1 MSFDGEKSTQIGI
14 KGMIEALSERELGNL
29 AWSILKSADCLVVFL
44 DLDGKVEFLND
55 FGLKTLGLSAEKVTE
70 VNWVTDFIPTDE
82 REQFRKR
89 IQSVKDGEVS
99 HSDEYYLI
107 RSEGSRRRFTW
118 TACPIRN
125 TAGESIGI
133 AGVGIDVTR
142 EARIRQG
149 LEEDEARL
157 RAALENMVDGFIT
170 IDETGRIETFNP
182 AAERMF
188 GYEAEE
194 VVGRNVTTLMPEPYR
209 SEHGSYISEYLETG
223 EAKIIGIGREVEGRR
238 KDGSPFPLSL
248 AVAEVRSVGR
258 RMFVGNLRD
267 LSRERELESVIE
279 SEQRLKAAIVES
291 STDAISA
298 LDPDGNILSWNQ
310 AAEGILGYRAEE
322 ILGRH
327 YSILI
332 PPDLQAEGEEERL
345 AEIFEKEG
353 EIQNHQSRR
362 LRKDG
367 REVRVMVSRKALR
380 NEKGALI
387 GYSAILRD
395 ITEDIS
401 LREQLFQSEKFSA
414 IGELAAGLAHE
425 IGGPL
430 SVICGNAEFLLESI
444 EEEDPRREDVV
455 GISKECEAIASLMR
469 RILDF
474 SKPAKMET
482 ETVDVNECLRNV
494 LVLVQKQVAKEAIEV
509 KLDLQAG
516 LPPILGDPNH
526 LEQIIMNLV
535 INARHAMPKGG
546 TLQIQSFATQE
557 ISGNHRRVVGIRI
570 SDTGVGISEE
580 NLSRIFDPFYTTR
593 EQGEGTGLGLAVT
606 QRIVT
611 DHQGRI
617 SVRSLEGDGTAFTV
631 DPAMNE
637 EGG

>member
-1 MSFDGEKSTQIGI
+1 MKENV
-14 KGMIEALSERELGNL
+14 GNL

-55 FGLKTLGLSAEKVTE
+55 FGLKTLGLSAEKATE

-279 SEQRLKAAIVES
+279 REQRLKAAIVES

-444 EEEDPRREDVV
+444 EEEDPRREAVV

-631 DPAMNE
+631 EFPAMNE
-637 EGG
+637 EAGQ